1 MLNKLEGED
10 GMKEKRHSLILQL
23 IKDHDI
29 DTQEE
34 LQMLLRKKGI
44 NVTQATIS
52 RDIKE
57 LRLVKALGDNG
68 KYKYVA
74 SQSEKD
80 SFSSKIID
88 IFADSVISVNYSHNI
103 VVIKCPPGMAGGACA
118 ALDAMNWT
126 GLVGTIAGDDTII
139 AVTTGLEASQS
150 LTAELQALI
159 DNRR

>member
-1 MLNKLEGED
+1 
-10 GMKEKRHSLILQL
+10 MKEKRHSLILQF
-23 IKDHDI
+23 IKENEI

-44 NVTQATIS
+44 DVTQATIS

-57 LRLVKALGDNG
+57 LRLVKALGDSG

-74 SQSEKD
+74 APNEREAVSTKL
-80 SFSSKIID
+80 ID
-88 IFADSVISVNYSHNI
+88 IFADSVISVNYSFNI

-118 ALDAMNWT
+118 ALDAMNWA

-139 AVTTGLEASQS
+139 AVTTGIEASQS

>member
-1 MLNKLEGED
+1 
-10 GMKEKRHSLILQL
+10 MKEKRHSLILQL
-23 IKDHDI
+23 IKENEI

-34 LQMLLRKKGI
+34 LQMLLREKGI
-44 NVTQATIS
+44 IVTQATIS

-57 LRLVKALGDNG
+57 LRLVKTLGNDG

-74 SQSEKD
+74 TPSEKD
-80 SFSSKIID
+80 TFSTKLYD
-88 IFADSVISVNYSHNI
+88 IFAGSVISVDYSFNI

-118 ALDAMNWT
+118 ALDSMNWT

-150 LTAELQALI
+150 LTAELQSLI
-159 DNRR
+159 DKKR